1 MLLHKIFLVTSQ
13 KLHLLTLE
21 KHVYIK
27 TRTLKATMAP
37 TKILLS
43 FSAIKAAKPTGNNW
57 KENRGKA
64 LRPLKVSKLLRKK
77 PKKWS

>member
-43 FSAIKAAKPTGNNW
+43 FSAIKAAKPTGNN
-57 KENRGKA
+57 
-64 LRPLKVSKLLRKK
+64 
-77 PKKWS
+77 